1 MRGAHTVSHT
11 FRTTIRRRPSIIGD
25 MSTMRT
31 IMSVGFVVAAA
42 AFVAIWLAAESRA
55 QTPEH
60 ALAGAWTLNK
70 EASDQAPA
78 PGDQRDGD
86 RQGGNGRYGGGGG
99 RHGGFGGGGRG
110 GYGGGGGRGGY
121 GGGGGANAD
130 PEQMARMRDA
140 MRQLMNPPEHLTIT
154 QTDTMVVIT
163 EPDGHTTRLSP
174 DGKKVKDENTN
185 IERKTKWDGG
195 KLVSEIN
202 GLGRGKVTQTYSV
215 DPEHH
220 ELRIALQ
227 MESGRGGLPRTIT
240 HVYEADR

>member
-1 MRGAHTVSHT
+1 
-11 FRTTIRRRPSIIGD
+11 
-25 MSTMRT
+25 MRT
-31 IMSVGFVVAAA
+31 VMSVSLVVAAA
-42 AFVAIWLAAESRA
+42 TFIATWLAAESRA

-60 ALAGAWTLNK
+60 ALAGAWTLNT
-70 EASDQAPA
+70 EASDQTPA
-78 PGDQRDGD
+78 PGDERDGGD
-86 RQGGNGRYGGGGG
+86 RRGGNGRY
-99 RHGGFGGGGRG
+99 GGGRG
-110 GYGGGGGRGGY
+110 GYGGGGN
-121 GGGGGANAD
+121 GGANVD

-174 DGKKVKDENTN
+174 DGKKVKDENTK

-202 GLGRGKVTQTYSV
+202 GLGRGKVTQTYAV

-220 ELRIALQ
+220 ELRIAVQ
-227 MESGRGGLPRTIT
+227 MENGRGGQPRTIT

>member
-1 MRGAHTVSHT
+1 
-11 FRTTIRRRPSIIGD
+11 
-25 MSTMRT
+25 MRT
-31 IMSVGFVVAAA
+31 VMSVSLVVAAA
-42 AFVAIWLAAESRA
+42 TFIATWLAAESRA

-60 ALAGAWTLNK
+60 ALAGAWTLNT
-70 EASDQAPA
+70 EASDQTPA
-78 PGDQRDGD
+78 PGDERDGGD
-86 RQGGNGRYGGGGG
+86 RRGGNGRY
-99 RHGGFGGGGRG
+99 GGGRG
-110 GYGGGGGRGGY
+110 GYGGGGN
-121 GGGGGANAD
+121 GGANVD

-202 GLGRGKVTQTYSV
+202 GLGRGKVTQTYAV

-220 ELRIALQ
+220 ELRIAVQ
-227 MESGRGGLPRTIT
+227 MENGRGGQPRTIT

>member
-1 MRGAHTVSHT
+1 
-11 FRTTIRRRPSIIGD
+11 

-31 IMSVGFVVAAA
+31 VMSVSLVVAAA
-42 AFVAIWLAAESRA
+42 TFIATWLAAESRA

-60 ALAGAWTLNK
+60 ALAGAWTLNT
-70 EASDQAPA
+70 EASDQTPA
-78 PGDQRDGD
+78 PGDERDGGD
-86 RQGGNGRYGGGGG
+86 RRGGNGRYGGGGGG

-110 GYGGGGGRGGY
+110 GYGGGRGGS
-121 GGGGGANAD
+121 GGGGNGGANVD

-202 GLGRGKVTQTYSV
+202 GLGRGKVTQTYAV

-220 ELRIALQ
+220 ELRIAVQ
-227 MESGRGGLPRTIT
+227 MENGRGGQPRTIT